1 MKHFLISVLLLTCS
15 MPSLASDKHHN
26 HSGHSQYAGQEQR
39 AIKSLSADDIAE
51 LQRGGGWGL
60 AKAAELN
67 GVPGPLHLLELK
79 DKIPL
84 TREQIREITELYQS
98 MKQQATEL
106 GLRLIE
112 LERQLEQYFQ
122 NRTIDDHLLKTSL
135 ADIATVRESLRY
147 THLSA
152 HLVTPTIL
160 SETQIQTYNALR
172 GYDSVDPCDNVPE
185 GHNAT
190 MWRKHNGCE

>member
-1 MKHFLISVLLLTCS
+1 MKKVFIVSLLLACS
-15 MPSLASDKHHN
+15 ASAQASDKHHN
-26 HSGHSQYAGQEQR
+26 HGGHSSYAGQEKR

-79 DKIPL
+79 DQIPL
-84 TREQIREITELYQS
+84 SAAQIKEIEALYQR
-98 MKQQATEL
+98 MKRQATEL
-106 GLRLIE
+106 GLKLIE
-112 LERQLEQYFQ
+112 LERQLEQQFQ
-122 NRTIDDHLLKTSL
+122 KRTINDQLLRTSL
-135 ADIATVRESLRY
+135 ADIASVRENLRY

-152 HLVTPTIL
+152 HLVTPSIL
-160 SETQIQTYNALR
+160 SEAQIQTYNELR
-172 GYDSVDPCDNVPE
+172 GYDSADPCDNIPE
-185 GHNAT
+185 GHNPA